1 MTGKGEAMEN
11 HNIID
16 SIKSVF
22 VPIHRQG
29 YPFIAIFAVVTVL
42 LMWAWAPLGLVAF
55 VLTVWCV
62 YFFRDPDRTTPV
74 REGLVISPADGLVV
88 SIKPAPPPPEL
99 EMGTEPRMRIAIFM
113 NVFDCHVNRSPCE
126 GTITKKA
133 YSPGL
138 FLNATLDKASEDNER
153 MALRMTT
160 TSGKDVAFVQI
171 AGLVARRIVSSVA
184 PGDMLKTGERIGIIR
199 FGSRVDVYLD
209 EGMAP
214 MVVVGQKTVAGETII
229 ADEKAVLPP
238 TTGEVR

>member
-22 VPIHRQG
+22 VPIHREG

-88 SIKPAPPPPEL
+88 SIRPAPPPPEL
-99 EMGTEPRMRIAIFM
+99 EMGTDPRIRIAIFM

-126 GTITKKA
+126 GTITHKV

-160 TSGKDVAFVQI
+160 VTGKDVAFVQI
-171 AGLVARRIVSSVA
+171 AGLVARRIVCKVA
-184 PGDMLKTGERIGIIR
+184 AGDMLKTGERIGIIR

-209 EGMAP
+209 AGMSP
-214 MVVVGQKTVAGETII
+214 MVVVGQKAVAGETIL
-229 ADEKAVLPP
+229 ADEKAVDPP
-238 TTGEVR
+238 QLGEVR

>member
-1 MTGKGEAMEN
+1 MKTSEAMEN
-11 HNIID
+11 HNILD

-22 VPIHRQG
+22 VPIHREG
-29 YPFIAIFAVVTVL
+29 YPYIAIFAVVTLL
-42 LMWAWAPLGLVAF
+42 LMWAWAPIGLIAF

-88 SIKPAPPPPEL
+88 SIRPAPPPPEL
-99 EMGTEPRMRIAIFM
+99 EMGAEPRMRIAIFM

-126 GTITKKA
+126 GTITRKV

-160 TSGKDVAFVQI
+160 VTGKDVAFVQI
-171 AGLVARRIVSSVA
+171 AGLVARRIVCKVA
-184 PGDMLKTGERIGIIR
+184 PGDLLKTGERIGIIR

-209 EGMAP
+209 TGMSP
-214 MVVVGQKTVAGETII
+214 MVVVGQKAVAGETIL
-229 ADEKAVLPP
+229 ADEKAVDPP
-238 TTGEVR
+238 QLGEVR

>member
-1 MTGKGEAMEN
+1 MEN

-22 VPIHRQG
+22 VPIHPEG
-29 YPFIAIFAVVTVL
+29 HKFIAIFAVATLV
-42 LMWAWAPLGLVAF
+42 LMWLWMPIGLVGV

-62 YFFRDPDRTTPV
+62 YFFRDPPRYTPV

-88 SIKPAPPPPEL
+88 SIKPAAPPPEL
-99 EMGTEPRMRIAIFM
+99 EMGTEPRTRIAIFM

-126 GTITKKA
+126 GTITKKV

-160 TSGKDVAFVQI
+160 VSGKDVAFVQI
-171 AGLVARRIVSSVA
+171 AGLVARRIVCKIA

-209 EGMAP
+209 EGMSP

-229 ADEKAVLPP
+229 ADEKSVIPP
-238 TTGEVR
+238 AFGEVR

>member
-1 MTGKGEAMEN
+1 MEN

-22 VPIHRQG
+22 VPIHREG
-29 YPFIAIFAVVTVL
+29 YPFIAIFAVVTLL
-42 LMWAWAPLGLVAF
+42 LMWAWAPLGLIAF

-88 SIKPAPPPPEL
+88 SLRPAPPPPEL
-99 EMGTEPRMRIAIFM
+99 EMGTDPRIRIAIFM

-126 GTITKKA
+126 GTITKKV

-138 FLNATLDKASEDNER
+138 FLNATLDKASDDNER
-153 MALRMTT
+153 MALRMSTVT
-160 TSGKDVAFVQI
+160 GKDVAFVQI
-171 AGLVARRIVSSVA
+171 AGLVARRIVCKVT
-184 PGDMLKTGERIGIIR
+184 PGEMLKTGERIGIIR

-209 EGMAP
+209 AGMSP
-214 MVVVGQKTVAGETII
+214 MVVVGQKAVAGETIL
-229 ADEKAVLPP
+229 ADERAVDPP
-238 TTGEVR
+238 LLGEVR

>member
-1 MTGKGEAMEN
+1 MEN

-22 VPIHRQG
+22 VPIHREG
-29 YPFIAIFAVVTVL
+29 YPFIAIFAVVTSL
-42 LMWAWAPLGLVAF
+42 LMWAWAPLGLVGF

-88 SIKPAPPPPEL
+88 SIRPAPPPPEL
-99 EMGTEPRMRIAIFM
+99 EMGTDPRMRIAIFM

-126 GTITKKA
+126 GTITKKV

-160 TSGKDVAFVQI
+160 VTGKDVAFVQI
-171 AGLVARRIVSSVA
+171 AGLVARRIVCKVA
-184 PGDMLKTGERIGIIR
+184 AGDMLKTGERIGIIR

-209 EGMAP
+209 AGMSP
-214 MVVVGQKTVAGETII
+214 MVVVGQKAVAGETIL
-229 ADEKAVLPP
+229 ADERAVDPP
-238 TTGEVR
+238 QLGEVR

>member
-1 MTGKGEAMEN
+1 MKTSEAMEN
-11 HNIID
+11 HNILD

-22 VPIHRQG
+22 VPIHREG
-29 YPFIAIFAVVTVL
+29 YPYIAIFAVVTLL
-42 LMWAWAPLGLVAF
+42 LMWAWAPLGLIAF

-88 SIKPAPPPPEL
+88 SIRPAPPPPEL
-99 EMGTEPRMRIAIFM
+99 EMGVEPRMRIAIFM

-126 GTITKKA
+126 GTITRKV

-160 TSGKDVAFVQI
+160 VTGKDVAFVQI
-171 AGLVARRIVSSVA
+171 AGLVARRIVCKVA
-184 PGDMLKTGERIGIIR
+184 PGDLLKTGERIGIIR

-209 EGMAP
+209 TGMSP
-214 MVVVGQKTVAGETII
+214 MVVVGQKAVAGETIL
-229 ADEKAVLPP
+229 ADEKAVDPP
-238 TTGEVR
+238 QLGEVR

>member
-1 MTGKGEAMEN
+1 MEN
-11 HNIID
+11 HNILD

-22 VPIHRQG
+22 VPIHREG
-29 YPFIAIFAVVTVL
+29 YPYIAIFAVVTLL
-42 LMWAWAPLGLVAF
+42 LMWAWAPLGLIAF

-88 SIKPAPPPPEL
+88 SIRPAPPPPEL
-99 EMGTEPRMRIAIFM
+99 EMGPEPRLRIAIFM
-113 NVFDCHVNRSPCE
+113 NVFDCHVNRSPCD
-126 GTITKKA
+126 GTITRKV

-160 TSGKDVAFVQI
+160 VTGKDVAFVQI
-171 AGLVARRIVSSVA
+171 AGLVARRIVCKVA
-184 PGDMLKTGERIGIIR
+184 PGDMLKTGARIGIIR

-209 EGMAP
+209 AGMSP
-214 MVVVGQKTVAGETII
+214 MVVVGQKAVAGETIL
-229 ADEKAVLPP
+229 ADEKAVDPP
-238 TTGEVR
+238 QHGEVR

>member
-1 MTGKGEAMEN
+1 MAKTSEAMEN
-11 HNIID
+11 HNILD

-22 VPIHRQG
+22 VPIHREG
-29 YPFIAIFAVVTVL
+29 YPYIAIFAVVTLL
-42 LMWAWAPLGLVAF
+42 LMWAWAPFGLFAF

-88 SIKPAPPPPEL
+88 SIRPAPPPPEL
-99 EMGTEPRMRIAIFM
+99 EMGTDPRMRIAIFM

-126 GTITKKA
+126 GTITKKV

-138 FLNATLDKASEDNER
+138 FLNATLDKASDDNER
-153 MALRMTT
+153 MALRMSTVT
-160 TSGKDVAFVQI
+160 GKDVAFVQI
-171 AGLVARRIVSSVA
+171 AGLVARRIVCTAA

-209 EGMAP
+209 AGMSP
-214 MVVVGQKTVAGETII
+214 MVVVGQKAVAGETIL
-229 ADEKAVLPP
+229 ADEKAVDPP
-238 TTGEVR
+238 QLGEVR

>member
-1 MTGKGEAMEN
+1 MEN

-22 VPIHRQG
+22 VPIHREG
-29 YPFIAIFAVVTVL
+29 YPFIAIFAVVTLL
-42 LMWAWAPLGLVAF
+42 LMWAWAPLGLIAF

-88 SIKPAPPPPEL
+88 SIRPAPPPPEL
-99 EMGTEPRMRIAIFM
+99 EMGTDLRIRIAIFM

-126 GTITKKA
+126 GTITKKV

-138 FLNATLDKASEDNER
+138 FLNATLDKASDDNER
-153 MALRMTT
+153 MALRMSTVT
-160 TSGKDVAFVQI
+160 GKDVAFVQI
-171 AGLVARRIVSSVA
+171 AGLVARRIVCKVT
-184 PGDMLKTGERIGIIR
+184 PGEMLKTGERIGIIR

-209 EGMAP
+209 AGMSP
-214 MVVVGQKTVAGETII
+214 MVVVGQKAVAGETIL
-229 ADEKAVLPP
+229 ADEKAVDPP
-238 TTGEVR
+238 LLGEVR

>member
-1 MTGKGEAMEN
+1 MNHEGEAMEN

-22 VPIHRQG
+22 VPIHREG
-29 YPFIAIFAVVTVL
+29 YPFIAVFALVTLL
-42 LMWAWAPLGLVAF
+42 LMWAWAPLGLIAF

-62 YFFRDPDRTTPV
+62 YFFRDPDRITPV
-74 REGLVISPADGLVV
+74 REGLVVSPADGLVV
-88 SIKPAPPPPEL
+88 SIRPAPPPPEL
-99 EMGTEPRMRIAIFM
+99 EMGTDPRMRIAIFM

-126 GTITKKA
+126 GTLTKKV

-138 FLNATLDKASEDNER
+138 FLNATLDKASDDNER

-160 TSGKDVAFVQI
+160 VTGNDVAFVQI

-184 PGDMLKTGERIGIIR
+184 PGDVLRTGERIGIIR

-238 TTGEVR
+238 LSGEVR

>member
-1 MTGKGEAMEN
+1 
-11 HNIID
+11 
-16 SIKSVF
+16 
-22 VPIHRQG
+22 
-29 YPFIAIFAVVTVL
+29 
-42 LMWAWAPLGLVAF
+42 
-55 VLTVWCV
+55 
-62 YFFRDPDRTTPV
+62 
-74 REGLVISPADGLVV
+74 
-88 SIKPAPPPPEL
+88 
-99 EMGTEPRMRIAIFM
+99 MRIAIFM